1 MYTVTSDRWRRSQG
15 GEKGAPAVDFDLPE
29 EFTSDTGSLNAC
41 TVRRSSLK
49 GAAHE

>member
-1 MYTVTSDRWRRSQG
+1 MHTVVSDTGRCWQG
-15 GEKGAPAVDFDLPE
+15 REKGAAAVDFDLPE
-29 EFTSDTGSLNAC
+29 EFTSYTGSLNAY

>member
-29 EFTSDTGSLNAC
+29 EFTSDTGSLNAY

-49 GAAHE
+49 GAVNE